1 MELLAYFGDLN
12 PCCQCSCWFSTVVS
26 LMGLILVVW
35 LLIFPWIPEPVI
47 QYSVRNHPTHQYSL
61 KQCMCSVPHRHVTRT
76 YCWWVRTITSEH
88 DIIDLPYCPRRL
100 LALAHS
106 FSLVYPDRR
115 YWSGLRGEFS
125 EMKLSEWTLANCRS
139 QADIFIY
146 HWHPGCQSER
156 PNALTVQRGAHP
168 IRWLFERVTG
178 EIVSLSCTPKLHY
191 YTVSLFLHHIGFV
204 KPGRWKQQ
212 RKYQNLVLILFQVS
226 PTLRHKWYFALF

>member
-1 MELLAYFGDLN
+1 M
-12 PCCQCSCWFSTVVS
+12 
-26 LMGLILVVW
+26 I
-35 LLIFPWIPEPVI
+35 WIPVANVPVDF
-47 QYSVRNHPTHQYSL
+47 QHPRTCDSVLQFIIT
-61 KQCMCSVPHRHVTRT
+61 RHIGIHSNNACVLCLTD
-76 YCWWVRTITSEH
+76 TSRAHTADEFEQSRVNTTLLTFH
-88 DIIDLPYCPRRL
+88 IVL

-106 FSLVYPDRR
+106 FSPVFPDRR

-156 PNALTVQRGAHP
+156 PNELTVQRGAHP
-168 IRWLFERVTG
+168 IKWLFERVIG

-191 YTVSLFLHHIGFV
+191 YTLSLFLHHIGFV

>member
-1 MELLAYFGDLN
+1 
-12 PCCQCSCWFSTVVS
+12 
-26 LMGLILVVW
+26 MGLILVVW

-106 FSLVYPDRR
+106 FSPVYPDRR

-156 PNALTVQRGAHP
+156 PNELTVQQGAHP